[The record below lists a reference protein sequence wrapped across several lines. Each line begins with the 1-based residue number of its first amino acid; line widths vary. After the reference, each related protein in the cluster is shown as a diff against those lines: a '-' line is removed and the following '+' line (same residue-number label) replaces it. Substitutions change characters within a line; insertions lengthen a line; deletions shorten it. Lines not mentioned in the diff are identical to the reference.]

1 VHIQSFACDAED
13 DDQITLVGNDIMKLF
28 KLSEHPDTRPRFDGM
43 QTEISKYHSLVQ
55 GIKPFDA
62 RKDAKG
68 NAACVGS
75 DW

>member
-1 VHIQSFACDAED
+1 
-13 DDQITLVGNDIMKLF
+13 MKLF